1 MVVAR
6 VTQRMMVEHSL
17 TSLNR
22 GMGRLSELQEQ
33 LSTGRVIN
41 RSSDS
46 PTGTNSALHLREQ
59 LAANDQYARNADDGI
74 GRLSQTDTALTTMLD
89 AVRRAR
95 GLTLQGMSTGSTG
108 PTARAALATELE
120 QIRDGLIATA
130 NTTYLGR
137 PVFAGTSASDVAYD
151 AATGAQ
157 PTADLNGDG
166 VLDPLPGINGTVS
179 RRIGPGPTDT
189 VQVNLTGTDAFG
201 PDTPGGDNLFDVL
214 DKVITHLRTEPVNAA
229 DLQSDLDSI
238 DAASDRMK
246 TALAEVGS
254 RVNRLEDAVT
264 KIKDSEVDLKAS
276 LAQVENVDI
285 AKAVV
290 DLQMQ
295 EVAYQAALGA
305 TARVLQPSLLDF
317 LR

>member
-41 RSSDS
+41 RPSDS

-108 PTARAALATELE
+108 PTAREALATELE
-120 QIRDGLIATA
+120 QIRDGLIASA

-137 PVFAGTSASDVAYD
+137 PIFAGTSGSDVAYD
-151 AATGAQ
+151 AATGQQ
-157 PTADLNGDG
+157 PTVDLDGDG
-166 VLDPLPGINGTVS
+166 VMDPLPGIDGTVN

-189 VQVNLTGTDAFG
+189 VPVNLTGTEAFG
-201 PDTPGGDNLFDVL
+201 PDGNNLFDVL
-214 DKVITHLRTEPVNAA
+214 SKVITDLRTEPVDASA
-229 DLQSDLDSI
+229 LQSDLDSI

-246 TALAEVGS
+246 TALADVGS
-254 RVNRLEDAVT
+254 RVNRLEDAVA

-276 LAQVENVDI
+276 LSEVENVDI